1 MKRIFVSIIAAL
13 WLVGLTAIAS
23 PVRPFPFS
31 VHQPDGTTL
40 TIHPHGDEYMSYL
53 MTADGYAVARTAR
66 GYCYV
71 TSWGADGAVTDT
83 VLAHNPSQRGATEQ
97 QWLAANG
104 VTRVTTS
111 VAYARSRSRAMLTSI
126 GTSSRPAGDVT
137 YPVVLVEY
145 KDVKFYFNDPVDTFT
160 NYFNKEGY
168 AVNNASGSVH
178 DYFTAQSLGKY
189 TPHYKIVARVT
200 LSQNRNYYGAPSG
213 NAHDSHIYDM
223 VREAVDSAR
232 AQGVNFSQYE
242 SDNGDVPLVG
252 VLVAGEGEQ
261 SCPEVTEAVWAA
273 FYSYSIS
280 YGLGRIDNFLVTN
293 ELTHPYKLNETTNEY
308 ELDYSVSD
316 LEGLGTFCHEFSH
329 FLGLPDFYN
338 VNNSNASFC
347 MDYWSL
353 MDYGQ
358 FANNGF
364 SPVGYTAYEKNFM
377 GWLDIPVLPTK
388 KQVVRLGALGTE
400 GENAYRIDND
410 SDKTGCE
417 YYIVENRQPSRW
429 YPRAFGSGM
438 LVLHVDYSRS
448 AWENNTVNTD
458 PSHLRMTVIPADGS
472 LVPIQDSPHTY
483 DYKGD
488 LFPGYKSVTSLSDTT
503 AQTFAQYTGSAMGK
517 YLTNITD
524 TSGVVS
530 FVYMARGILPAPES
544 ASVAMAENSAVLSWP
559 AVAGAESYKVVLKA
573 GDNELS
579 SSEASGNSVN
589 IGANDQYKSLTA
601 TIVATAPDYIDSA
614 PFIYSFDNPVG
625 IHSPQLEDNGPADVY
640 SIDGV
645 LLRQAV
651 SRDKALGNLPAGL
664 YILRTASGSVKV
676 RVK

>member
-104 VTRVTTS
+104 VTSVTTS

-308 ELDYSVSD
+308 ELDYSVSE

-347 MDYWSL
+347 A
-353 MDYGQ
+353 G
-358 FANNGF
+358 
-364 SPVGYTAYEKNFM
+364 
-377 GWLDIPVLPTK
+377 
-388 KQVVRLGALGTE
+388 R
-400 GENAYRIDND
+400 
-410 SDKTGCE
+410 
-417 YYIVENRQPSRW
+417 
-429 YPRAFGSGM
+429 
-438 LVLHVDYSRS
+438 
-448 AWENNTVNTD
+448 NT
-458 PSHLRMTVIPADGS
+458 
-472 LVPIQDSPHTY
+472 
-483 DYKGD
+483 
-488 LFPGYKSVTSLSDTT
+488 
-503 AQTFAQYTGSAMGK
+503 
-517 YLTNITD
+517 
-524 TSGVVS
+524 
-530 FVYMARGILPAPES
+530 
-544 ASVAMAENSAVLSWP
+544 
-559 AVAGAESYKVVLKA
+559 
-573 GDNELS
+573 
-579 SSEASGNSVN
+579 
-589 IGANDQYKSLTA
+589 
-601 TIVATAPDYIDSA
+601 
-614 PFIYSFDNPVG
+614 
-625 IHSPQLEDNGPADVY
+625 
-640 SIDGV
+640 
-645 LLRQAV
+645 
-651 SRDKALGNLPAGL
+651 
-664 YILRTASGSVKV
+664 
-676 RVK
+676 